1 MADINNCVLDIPV
14 PKSVRRMLTVPPVCL
29 SKVEDLHILDLI
41 KELGQE
47 FDCCQD
53 EIRQTLNLASGP
65 SDLIIILER
74 PLDSPNY
81 TLTTEEFIRKSPTL
95 NAVDELIKFSTKGT
109 RSIYTVS
116 VLNAFMFI
124 PEKRPTALD
133 QRCHQL
139 LGRIIRLKRPKV
151 LLVCHTKGYRDLSM
165 QEFHVPCNGDYKMG
179 YKSIWIDTETEINI
193 VQSFHPSRA
202 VNYTPC
208 NPEYKALL
216 LHHFMAAFSLLH
228 GRYDEPSVIE
238 TLRSICA
245 KKR

>member
-14 PKSVRRMLTVPPVCL
+14 PKSVRRMLTAPPVCL

-95 NAVDELIKFSTKGT
+95 NAVDELIKFSHSETKKENGANG
-109 RSIYTVS
+109 S
-116 VLNAFMFI
+116 A
-124 PEKRPTALD
+124 
-133 QRCHQL
+133 
-139 LGRIIRLKRPKV
+139 
-151 LLVCHTKGYRDLSM
+151 LLVCGSCD
-165 QEFHVPCNGDYKMG
+165 
-179 YKSIWIDTETEINI
+179 
-193 VQSFHPSRA
+193 
-202 VNYTPC
+202 
-208 NPEYKALL
+208 ALRRQCKPI
-216 LHHFMAAFSLLH
+216 SQ
-228 GRYDEPSVIE
+228 P
-238 TLRSICA
+238 
-245 KKR
+245 